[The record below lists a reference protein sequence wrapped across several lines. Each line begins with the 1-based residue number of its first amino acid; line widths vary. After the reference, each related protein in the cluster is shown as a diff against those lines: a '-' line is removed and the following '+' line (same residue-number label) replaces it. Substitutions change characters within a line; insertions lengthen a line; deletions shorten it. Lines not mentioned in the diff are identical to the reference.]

1 MYIFCLEKI
10 VIESGEIYIMK
21 VLTTANQTQE
31 KKPKELMRT
40 PGGEEEILNDQ
51 VVINST
57 FAVNW
62 LRRQHNFFSRQA
74 AKRIKTKPL

>member
-1 MYIFCLEKI
+1 
-10 VIESGEIYIMK
+10 MK

-51 VVINST
+51 VVIDST
-57 FAVNW
+57 FAFNW

>member
-1 MYIFCLEKI
+1 
-10 VIESGEIYIMK
+10 MK

-40 PGGEEEILNDQ
+40 PEGEEEILNDQ
-51 VVINST
+51 VVIDST
-57 FAVNW
+57 FAFNW

-74 AKRIKTKPL
+74 GKRIKTKPL